1 MQFLN
6 SDDFVTMVQSVR
18 LDDSRQFHSEWAMIP
33 LYTTAIFCD
42 TSVVLSKVESYY
54 SSNFADLV
62 YGDSLV
68 NMEKIEIE
76 IERISDRLRE
86 EEL

>member
-1 MQFLN
+1 MN
-6 SDDFVTMVQSVR
+6 SDNFATMVQSVR

-33 LYTTAIFCD
+33 LHTTAIFCD
-42 TSVVLSKVESYY
+42 TSMVLGKLESYY
-54 SSNFADLV
+54 RSNFADLV

-68 NMEKIEIE
+68 DMDKIEIE

-86 EEL
+86 EKI